1 MVYTNAMIIFQ
12 RVGPAFAAA
21 ACAVSFLVVA
31 SSPKSVYVAAPVCL
45 FALWW
50 VASSLPSTRLG
61 ERFER
66 LLVLAMPY
74 LAGGWLWLLVDQVE
88 LRQWLPIVTVG
99 LVLLSGEVLFQ
110 GAYQRGIKMR
120 LWMAVA
126 TALLAWF
133 GATGL
138 SLGNLLV
145 AKSALVAA
153 GIGSVYVLGLLHHI
167 QWVYSLPR
175 DPWWVQ
181 ASWLLI
187 YWQVLWGV
195 LLLPVPYSVQSAAAM
210 LLTFLGLRLRLGQ
223 RMASLNRSTPWAM
236 AISLVISLLLVVA
249 LVIAAV

>member
-1 MVYTNAMIIFQ
+1 MIIFQ

-31 SSPKSVYVAAPVCL
+31 SSPKSVYMAAPVCL
-45 FALWW
+45 LALWW
-50 VASSLPSTRLG
+50 VASALPAARLG
-61 ERFER
+61 ERLDRF
-66 LLVLAMPY
+66 LVLALPY
-74 LAGGWLWLLVDQVE
+74 LAGGWLWLLMDQAD

-110 GAYQRGIKMR
+110 GAYQRGAKVR
-120 LWMAVA
+120 LWMAIV

-145 AKSALVAA
+145 AKSALIAA
-153 GIGSVYVLGLLHHI
+153 ALGSVYILGLLHHI

-181 ASWLLI
+181 AAWLVI
-187 YWQVLWGV
+187 YWQVLWGI
-195 LLLPVPYSVQSAAAM
+195 LLLPTAYSVQSAIVM
-210 LLTFLGLRLRLGQ
+210 LLTIFGLRMRLGQ
-223 RMASLNRSTPWAM
+223 RMASLNRSTPWATI
-236 AISLVISLLLVVA
+236 ASLVIGLLLIVA
-249 LVIAAV
+249 LVIAAI